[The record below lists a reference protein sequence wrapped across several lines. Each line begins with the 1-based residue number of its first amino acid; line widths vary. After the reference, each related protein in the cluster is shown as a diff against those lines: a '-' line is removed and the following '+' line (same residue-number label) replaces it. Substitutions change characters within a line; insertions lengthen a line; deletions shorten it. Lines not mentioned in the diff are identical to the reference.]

1 MFRTMKLTVNRV
13 GTALAAAL
21 LLPTLAAAADDVPRS
36 ARVTQEPLVMR
47 LSKDEFRIAFG
58 IDVRGCA
65 AHGCSGHVHYRIA
78 WRTEDGTLFA
88 ETKRVSY
95 SVPANYGRT
104 MIVDRQYFDTAE
116 GAHTTEVV
124 RVTVNRITCVDGA
137 GTRL

>member
-1 MFRTMKLTVNRV
+1 MKLTVNRV
-13 GTALAAAL
+13 GTALVAAL
-21 LLPTLAAAADDVPRS
+21 LVPTLAAAADAAPRA

-58 IDVRGCA
+58 IDVPGCA
-65 AHGCSGHVHYRIA
+65 ARGCSGQIHYRIA
-78 WRTEDGTLFA
+78 WRTEDGTLVA

-95 SVPANYGRT
+95 SVPPNYGRT
-104 MIVDRQYFDTAE
+104 MIVDRQYLDTAE

-124 RVTVNRITCVDGA
+124 RVTVKRITCEDGA

>member
-1 MFRTMKLTVNRV
+1 MKLTVNRV
-13 GTALAAAL
+13 TAAL
-21 LLPTLAAAADDVPRS
+21 LAALLAPTLAVAADAAPRT
-36 ARVTQEPLVMR
+36 ARVIQEPLVMR

-58 IDVRGCA
+58 IDVPRCA
-65 AHGCSGHVHYRIA
+65 LRGCSGQIHYRIA
-78 WRTEDGTLFA
+78 WRTEDGTQVA

-104 MIVDRQYFDTAE
+104 MIVDRQYLDTAE

-124 RVTVNRITCVDGA
+124 GVTIKRITCEDGA

>member
-1 MFRTMKLTVNRV
+1 MKLTVNRV
-13 GTALAAAL
+13 AAAL
-21 LLPTLAAAADDVPRS
+21 VAALLAPALAAAADAVPRA

-58 IDVRGCA
+58 IDVPRCA
-65 AHGCSGHVHYRIA
+65 ARGCSGQIRYRIA
-78 WRTEDGTLFA
+78 WRTEDGTQVA
-88 ETKRVSY
+88 ETRRVSY

-104 MIVDRQYFDTAE
+104 MIVDRQYLDTAE

-124 RVTVNRITCVDGA
+124 GVTVKRITCEDGA

>member
-1 MFRTMKLTVNRV
+1 MKLTVNRV
-13 GTALAAAL
+13 TAAL
-21 LLPTLAAAADDVPRS
+21 LAALLAPTLAVAADAAPRT
-36 ARVTQEPLVMR
+36 ARVIQEPLVMR

-58 IDVRGCA
+58 IDVPRCA
-65 AHGCSGHVHYRIA
+65 LRGCSGQIHYRIA
-78 WRTEDGTLFA
+78 WRTEDGTQVA

-104 MIVDRQYFDTAE
+104 MIVDRQYLDTAE

-124 RVTVNRITCVDGA
+124 GVTVKRVTCVEGA

>member
-1 MFRTMKLTVNRV
+1 MKLT
-13 GTALAAAL
+13 GPQAGAALAAAL
-21 LLPTLAAAADDVPRS
+21 LAPVLSAAADAAPRA

-58 IDVRGCA
+58 IDAPRCA
-65 AHGCSGHVHYRIA
+65 ARGCSGQIHYRIA
-78 WRTEDGTLFA
+78 WRTEDGTQVTEA
-88 ETKRVSY
+88 RRVSY

-104 MIVDRQYFDTAE
+104 MIVDRQYLDTAE

-124 RVTVNRITCVDGA
+124 GVTVKRITCENRA